1 MGCSSEPP
9 PLGIP
14 KQFLIYRFM
23 SDISAEKLAA
33 RILEANLM
41 SQKEIT
47 QTIMAVG
54 GETALLEDFRRELVT
69 QEKLTNFQITRLV
82 EGQKR
87 GYFYGDWKVLYLIGA
102 GTFARVYRGVH
113 TGTGEIKAIKVL
125 RSRHED
131 KPEMVDDFIREA
143 RTVMSLRHPNI
154 IPIHEVDT
162 YQGRSYMVMDFVEG
176 QNLRDFVKTHG
187 QLKLTVALKIA
198 HDLASGLEY
207 AMMRGISHRDL
218 KLSNVLLAS
227 NGQAKL
233 ADFGLAA
240 IVTDGNEDST
250 SRSVDYATLE
260 KLTKV
265 KRNDKRSDLFFLG
278 CMLYHMITGEPAM
291 LETRERIQRMSPT
304 RFREIKPITSHNSE
318 LPHRVVILVNRLIEL
333 QPDKRIQTP
342 GAAASEIKR
351 VIAAVE
357 KGNAE
362 IYDEKLAQKHADEY
376 ESMVSKQEE
385 GKDRTVML
393 IESDTKMQN
402 LLRSKLKELGYR
414 VLIMG
419 NPKTAFGRFHNLD
432 PADDKP
438 ADILIVCCKGLGKQ
452 GVLAFNQL
460 VEGDYSSNLPAILLL
475 ADGQDNYKAKA
486 NLSEQHICLSA
497 PLKFKQVRK
506 AIAKMLSKANIS

>member
-1 MGCSSEPP
+1 
-9 PLGIP
+9 
-14 KQFLIYRFM
+14 M

-33 RILEANLM
+33 RIFEADLM
-41 SQKEIT
+41 TQKEIT

-54 GETALLEDFRRELVT
+54 GETALLEDFKRELVT
-69 QEKLTNFQITRLV
+69 QEKLTNFQIIRLV

-102 GTFARVYRGVH
+102 GTFARVYRCVH
-113 TGTGEIKAIKVL
+113 TETGEVKAIKVL
-125 RSRHED
+125 RNRFAD
-131 KPEMVDDFIREA
+131 DPEKVDDFIREA
-143 RTVMSLRHPNI
+143 RTVMTLRHPNI

-162 YQGRSYMVMDFVEG
+162 FKGRSYMVMDFIEG

-187 QLKLTVALKIA
+187 KLKLTVALKIA

-207 AMMRGISHRDL
+207 AMLRGISHRDM

-240 IVTDGNEDST
+240 INTGDGNEDST
-250 SRSVDYATLE
+250 ARSVDYATLE
-260 KLTKV
+260 KLTGV
-265 KRNDKRSDLFFLG
+265 KRNDKRSDIFFLG
-278 CMLYHMITGEPAM
+278 CMLYHMISGEPAM
-291 LETRERIQRMSPT
+291 VETRERIQRMSPT
-304 RFREIKPITSHNSE
+304 RFKEIKPITSHNSN

-333 QPDKRIQTP
+333 RPEKRIQTP
-342 GAAASEIKR
+342 AAAASELKR
-351 VIAAVE
+351 VITAVE

-362 IYDEKLAQKHADEY
+362 IYDEKLAKKHAEEY

-393 IESDTKMQN
+393 IESDTKMQD

-414 VLIMG
+414 VLVMG
-419 NPKTAFGRFHNLD
+419 NPKTALGRFHNLD

-452 GVLAFNQL
+452 GLITFNEL
-460 VEGDYSSNLPAILLL
+460 VEGEYSSNLPAILLL
-475 ADGQDNYKAKA
+475 ADGQDKYESKAK
-486 NLSEQHICLSA
+486 LSEHHICLSA
-497 PLKFKQVRK
+497 PLKFKHVRR
-506 AIAKMLSKANIS
+506 AIAKMLSQANVS